1 MESRK
6 RYEFSAS
13 VIGLIRVP
21 GYGNVKVLRMEGTGP
36 NLVFLHGLTFYTD
49 ICAWL
54 LNLLASHFNILAFD
68 WPGSGDSAPHPRN
81 LYTID
86 TMLTYADLVVEEVCP
101 HFFKEGFVLLG
112 HSLGGMLS
120 VCWANR
126 LLVRGV
132 PLKHIFLCAPAGI
145 KLHPDPLITILTT
158 PLVRRLADVIMA
170 LFPNLG
176 LKELIRTSRV
186 NFDRMPAEYAE
197 IVWPKFCESLLR
209 NPRSEIRRMAV
220 MARWPWEKQGP
231 EYISLAKKEAKVT
244 VILGG
249 TDMTVDS
256 KLTEQFLREHCS
268 NFEIIVAEAWS
279 HDFVTS
285 NAPQVVDQVLS
296 SMAMNGESS

>member
-1 MESRK
+1 MIS
-6 RYEFSAS
+6 
-13 VIGLIRVP
+13 IP
-21 GYGNVKVLRMEGTGP
+21 GYGRAKVVRMEGAGP
-36 NLVFLHGLTFYTD
+36 NLIFLHGLTFYTD

-54 LNLLASHFNILAFD
+54 LNLLAPHFNILAFD
-68 WPGSGDSAPHPRN
+68 WPGSGDSDPHHRN
-81 LYTID
+81 LYTFD
-86 TMLTYADLVVEEVCP
+86 TMLSYADLIVENVCP
-101 HFFKEGFVLLG
+101 SFLKEGFILVG

-126 LLVRGV
+126 LLERGI
-132 PLKHIFLCAPAGI
+132 PLQHIFLCAPAGI

-158 PLVRRLADVIMA
+158 PLVRRLADIIMA

-197 IVWPKFCESLLR
+197 VVWPKFCNSILR

-231 EYISLAKKEAKVT
+231 EYIALAKKDVMVT
-244 VILGG
+244 VLLGG
-249 TDMTVDS
+249 TDTTVDS
-256 KLTEQFLREHCS
+256 KATEQFLREHCP
-268 NFEIIVAEAWS
+268 NFNIIIAEAWS

-285 NAPQVVDQVLS
+285 NAPQVVAQVLASASVAS
-296 SMAMNGESS
+296 S